1 MSDREASMDVI
12 QRELTSFAR
21 RARQKAAQLHPELSL
36 VAHSMLDHMDKNS
49 SCHAADLAG
58 HFMLD
63 KSTVSR
69 QIAMLEAEG
78 MIVRET
84 DPDDH
89 RRQILKASEK
99 GLDLLEGAN
108 RRRRTSFEERFT
120 DWDDADVA
128 QLAAYLQCYNAADVD

>member
-36 VAHSMLDHMDKNS
+36 VAHSMLDHMDKNG

-69 QIAMLEAEG
+69 QITMLEAEG

-89 RRQILKASEK
+89 RRQIVKPSEK
-99 GLDLLEGAN
+99 GLDLLKGAN
-108 RRRRTSFEERFT
+108 RQRRASFEERFT
-120 DWDDADVA
+120 DWDDTDVA
-128 QLAAYLQCYNAADVD
+128 QLAAYLRSYNAADVD

>member
-36 VAHSMLDHMDKNS
+36 VAHSMLDHMSKNG

-99 GLDLLEGAN
+99 GLDLLNGAN
-108 RRRRTSFEERFT
+108 RQRRASFEERFT

-128 QLAAYLQCYNAADVD
+128 RLAAYLRSYNAADVD

>member
-21 RARQKAAQLHPELSL
+21 RARQRAAQLHPELSL
-36 VAHSMLDHMDKNS
+36 VAHSMLDHMCKNGS
-49 SCHAADLAG
+49 RHAADLAG

-69 QIAMLEAEG
+69 QITMLEAEG
-78 MIVRET
+78 LIVRET
-84 DPDDH
+84 HPDDH
-89 RRQILKASEK
+89 RRQILKVSEK
-99 GLDLLEGAN
+99 GLDLLKEAN
-108 RRRRTSFEERFT
+108 RQRRASFEKRFT

-128 QLAAYLQCYNAADVD
+128 QLAAYLRSYNAADVD

>member
-1 MSDREASMDVI
+1 MDVI

-21 RARQKAAQLHPELSL
+21 RARQAAAQLHPELSL
-36 VAHSMLDHMDKNS
+36 VAHSMLDHMHKYG

-69 QIAMLEAEG
+69 QTAMLEAEG

-89 RRQILKASEK
+89 RRQILQPSEK
-99 GLDLLEGAN
+99 GLDLLNGAKRQ
-108 RRRRTSFEERFT
+108 RRASFERRFT

-128 QLAAYLQCYNAADVD
+128 QLAAYLRSYNTADPG

>member
-1 MSDREASMDVI
+1 MLDREASIDVI

-36 VAHSMLDHMDKNS
+36 VAHSMLDHMYKNG
-49 SCHAADLAG
+49 SCHAADLAAY
-58 HFMLD
+58 FMLD

-69 QIAMLEAEG
+69 QIGVLEAEG
-78 MIVRET
+78 MIVRES

-89 RRQILKASEK
+89 RRQTLKPSEK
-99 GLDLLEGAN
+99 GLDLLKKAN
-108 RRRRTSFEERFT
+108 RQRRASFEKRFT

-128 QLAAYLQCYNAADVD
+128 QLAAYLRCYNAADVD

>member
-1 MSDREASMDVI
+1 MPDRDASMDVI
-12 QRELTSFAR
+12 QRELTRFAR

-36 VAHSMLDHMDKNS
+36 VAHSMLDHMDKNG

-58 HFMLD
+58 HFLLD

-78 MIVRET
+78 LIVREP

-89 RRQILKASEK
+89 RKQILKASEK
-99 GLDLLEGAN
+99 GLDLLTGAN
-108 RRRRTSFEERFT
+108 RRRRASFERRFT
-120 DWDDADVA
+120 HWGDADVA
-128 QLAAYLQCYNAADVD
+128 QLAAYLRCYNAAEDD